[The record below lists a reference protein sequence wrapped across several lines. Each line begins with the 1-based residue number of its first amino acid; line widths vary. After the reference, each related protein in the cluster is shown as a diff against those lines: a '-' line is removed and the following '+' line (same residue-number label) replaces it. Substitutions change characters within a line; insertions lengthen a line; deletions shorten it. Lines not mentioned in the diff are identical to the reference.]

1 MAAGRRRSG
10 DCKRRRDFKP
20 CVAFAKVPGL
30 RRWDAGSSVSALITP
45 IVPTLRVGMPP
56 WTLRVRRWKGRGAS
70 RAAFPRRAW
79 ERSPLRYS
87 PFASNLLRRQLAW
100 RHNNETMDPT
110 LIERRQF
117 SGGMKG
123 KNLRYLNEPASG
135 PGRMTRTGFVLLEH
149 FSLPAFTQTLDTLV
163 TANLLRPGLF
173 STRTFG
179 LSDCEVI
186 SDLGLV
192 IRPDSRL
199 ETSMLQELDLLVIC
213 GGYRTELKA
222 SDEFINLLKMA
233 AEAGVIL
240 AGLWNGAW
248 FLGRAG
254 VLEGY
259 RCAIHPEHR
268 PALAEI
274 SKATQVSSEP
284 YVIDRDRLTAS
295 SPSGAFHMALDWIK
309 GLHDKALVEGIE
321 DILAFEESRYR
332 RIKPTENICV
342 SAPLREVVK
351 LMDANLEEPLELE
364 QLAVYAGRS
373 RRQLERLF
381 KEQLGTTPQRYYME
395 LRITEARRLLQHTE
409 LSQVDVLVACGFVS
423 PSHFSKCYSAYF
435 GYRPSK
441 EKRLVK

>member
-1 MAAGRRRSG
+1 
-10 DCKRRRDFKP
+10 
-20 CVAFAKVPGL
+20 V
-30 RRWDAGSSVSALITP
+30 
-45 IVPTLRVGMPP
+45 
-56 WTLRVRRWKGRGAS
+56 
-70 RAAFPRRAW
+70 
-79 ERSPLRYS
+79 
-87 PFASNLLRRQLAW
+87 
-100 RHNNETMDPT
+100 
-110 LIERRQF
+110 IERRQF

-123 KNLRYLNEPASG
+123 KNLRYLSEPADK
-135 PGRMTRTGFVLLEH
+135 PAPITRTGFLLLEH
-149 FSLPAFTQTLDTLV
+149 FSLPAFTQALDTIV

-173 STRTFG
+173 ASRTFG
-179 LSDCEVI
+179 LNDGEVV

-192 IRPDSRL
+192 IRPDARFDASAI
-199 ETSMLQELDLLVIC
+199 QQLDLLVVC

-222 SDEFINLLKMA
+222 ADPFIHLLKAA
-233 AEAGVIL
+233 AERGVTL

-248 FLGRAG
+248 FLGSAG
-254 VLEGY
+254 LLDGY

-268 PALAEI
+268 PALAEV
-274 SKATQVSSEP
+274 SKAAHVTSEP

-295 SPSGAFHMALDWIK
+295 SPAGAFHMALDWIK

-332 RIKPTENICV
+332 RIKPAENICV

-381 KEQLGTTPQRYYME
+381 KEQLGTTPQRYYLE

-423 PSHFSKCYSAYF
+423 PSHFSKCYSSYF

-441 EKRLVK
+441 ETRLVK

>member
-1 MAAGRRRSG
+1 M
-10 DCKRRRDFKP
+10 
-20 CVAFAKVPGL
+20 
-30 RRWDAGSSVSALITP
+30 
-45 IVPTLRVGMPP
+45 
-56 WTLRVRRWKGRGAS
+56 
-70 RAAFPRRAW
+70 
-79 ERSPLRYS
+79 
-87 PFASNLLRRQLAW
+87 
-100 RHNNETMDPT
+100 
-110 LIERRQF
+110 IERRQF

-123 KNLRYLNEPASG
+123 KNLRYLNENPSETAQ
-135 PGRMTRTGFVLLEH
+135 MTRAGFLLLEH
-149 FSLPAFTQTLDTLV
+149 FSLPAFTQALDTIV

-173 STRTFG
+173 ASRTFG
-179 LSDCEVI
+179 LNDGEVI

-192 IRPDSRL
+192 IRPDARFDS
-199 ETSMLQELDLLVIC
+199 SAIQDLDLLVIC

-222 SDEFINLLKMA
+222 TDELISLLRA
-233 AEAGVIL
+233 AADRGVSL

-248 FLGRAG
+248 FLGSAG
-254 VLEGY
+254 LLDGY

-274 SKATQVSSEP
+274 SKATHVTSEAF
-284 YVIDRDRLTAS
+284 VIDRDRLTAS
-295 SPSGAFHMALDWIK
+295 SPAGAFHMALDWIK
-309 GLHDKALVEGIE
+309 ELHDKALVEGIE

-332 RIKPTENICV
+332 RIKPAENICV

-423 PSHFSKCYSAYF
+423 PSHFSKCYSSYF

-441 EKRLVK
+441 ETRLVK

>member
-1 MAAGRRRSG
+1 
-10 DCKRRRDFKP
+10 
-20 CVAFAKVPGL
+20 
-30 RRWDAGSSVSALITP
+30 
-45 IVPTLRVGMPP
+45 
-56 WTLRVRRWKGRGAS
+56 
-70 RAAFPRRAW
+70 
-79 ERSPLRYS
+79 
-87 PFASNLLRRQLAW
+87 
-100 RHNNETMDPT
+100 

-123 KNLRYLNEPASG
+123 KNLRYLNENSG
-135 PGRMTRTGFVLLEH
+135 ETRQAVRVGFVLLEH
-149 FSLPAFTQTLDTLV
+149 FSLPAFTQTLDTIV
-163 TANLLRPGLF
+163 TANLLCPQSF
-173 STRTFG
+173 SSLTFG
-179 LSDCEVI
+179 LEEGEVV

-192 IRPDSRL
+192 IRPDLRL
-199 ETSMLQELDLLVIC
+199 ECSQLKDLDLLVIC

-222 SDEFINLLKMA
+222 TEGFIHLLKTA
-233 AEAGVIL
+233 AELGVSL

-254 VLEGY
+254 LLGGY
-259 RCAIHPEHR
+259 RCAVHPEHR
-268 PALAEI
+268 PALAEFC
-274 SKATQVSSEP
+274 KATQVSSEP

-309 GLHDKALVEGIE
+309 GLHGKALVEGIE

-332 RIKPTENICV
+332 RVQPTENICL

-381 KEQLGTTPQRYYME
+381 KEQLGTTPQRYYLE

>member
-1 MAAGRRRSG
+1 
-10 DCKRRRDFKP
+10 
-20 CVAFAKVPGL
+20 
-30 RRWDAGSSVSALITP
+30 
-45 IVPTLRVGMPP
+45 
-56 WTLRVRRWKGRGAS
+56 
-70 RAAFPRRAW
+70 
-79 ERSPLRYS
+79 
-87 PFASNLLRRQLAW
+87 
-100 RHNNETMDPT
+100 MDPT

-123 KNLRYLNEPASG
+123 KNLRYLNEQSAET
-135 PGRMTRTGFVLLEH
+135 RITRTGFLLLEH
-149 FSLPAFTQTLDTLV
+149 FSLPAFTQALDTII
-163 TANLLRPGLF
+163 TANLLRAELF
-173 STRTFG
+173 ASRTFG
-179 LSDCEVI
+179 LGEGEVI

-192 IRPDSRL
+192 IRPDARIDL
-199 ETSMLQELDLLVIC
+199 AALQELDLLVVC

-222 SDEFINLLKMA
+222 VDELISLLRAA
-233 AEAGVIL
+233 AERGISL

-254 VLEGY
+254 LLDGY

-268 PALAEI
+268 PALTEI
-274 SKATQVSSEP
+274 AKSTQVSSEP

-309 GLHDKALVEGIE
+309 GLHGKALVEGIE

-332 RIKPTENICV
+332 RIKPDENICV

-381 KEQLGTTPQRYYME
+381 KEQLGTTPQRYYLE

-409 LSQVDVLVACGFVS
+409 LSQVEVLVACGFVS

>member
-1 MAAGRRRSG
+1 
-10 DCKRRRDFKP
+10 
-20 CVAFAKVPGL
+20 
-30 RRWDAGSSVSALITP
+30 
-45 IVPTLRVGMPP
+45 
-56 WTLRVRRWKGRGAS
+56 
-70 RAAFPRRAW
+70 
-79 ERSPLRYS
+79 
-87 PFASNLLRRQLAW
+87 
-100 RHNNETMDPT
+100 
-110 LIERRQF
+110 
-117 SGGMKG
+117 MKG
-123 KNLRYLNEPASG
+123 KNLRYLNEHSNAPVQL
-135 PGRMTRTGFVLLEH
+135 TRTGFLLLEH
-149 FSLPAFTQTLDTLV
+149 FSLPAFTQALDTIV
-163 TANLLRPGLF
+163 TSNLLRPGLF
-173 STRTFG
+173 SSRTFG
-179 LSDCEVI
+179 LNDGEVV

-192 IRPDSRL
+192 IRPNARFNAGA
-199 ETSMLQELDLLVIC
+199 LQQLDLLVIC

-222 SDEFINLLKMA
+222 SDELISVLKAA
-233 AEAGVIL
+233 AEQGITL

-248 FLGRAG
+248 FLGSAG
-254 VLEGY
+254 LLDGY

-268 PALAEI
+268 PALAEV
-274 SKATQVSSEP
+274 SKAAHVTSEP
-284 YVIDRDRLTAS
+284 FVIDRDRLTAS
-295 SPSGAFHMALDWIK
+295 SPAGAFHMALDWIK

-332 RIKPTENICV
+332 RIKPAENICV

-423 PSHFSKCYSAYF
+423 PSHFSKCYSSYF

-441 EKRLVK
+441 ETRLVK

>member
-1 MAAGRRRSG
+1 M
-10 DCKRRRDFKP
+10 
-20 CVAFAKVPGL
+20 
-30 RRWDAGSSVSALITP
+30 
-45 IVPTLRVGMPP
+45 
-56 WTLRVRRWKGRGAS
+56 
-70 RAAFPRRAW
+70 
-79 ERSPLRYS
+79 
-87 PFASNLLRRQLAW
+87 
-100 RHNNETMDPT
+100 
-110 LIERRQF
+110 IERRQF

-123 KNLRYLNEPASG
+123 KNLRYLNENAQPV
-135 PGRMTRTGFVLLEH
+135 PMTRTGFLLLEH
-149 FSLPAFTQTLDTLV
+149 FSLPAFTQALDTIV
-163 TANLLRPGLF
+163 TANLLRPKLF
-173 STRTFG
+173 SSRTYG
-179 LSDCEVI
+179 LNDGEVV
-186 SDLGLV
+186 SDLGLI
-192 IRPDSRL
+192 IRPDARIDSS
-199 ETSMLQELDLLVIC
+199 TVQALDLLVVC

-222 SDEFINLLKMA
+222 TDELTGLLKA
-233 AEAGVIL
+233 AADSGVTL

-248 FLGRAG
+248 FLGSAG
-254 VLEGY
+254 LLDGY

-268 PALAEI
+268 PALAEVAK
-274 SKATQVSSEP
+274 SAHVTSEP
-284 YVIDRDRLTAS
+284 FVIDRDRLTAS

-309 GLHDKALVEGIE
+309 NLHDKALVEGIE

-332 RIKPTENICV
+332 RIKPSENICV

-381 KEQLGTTPQRYYME
+381 KEQLGTTPQRYYLE

>member
-1 MAAGRRRSG
+1 M
-10 DCKRRRDFKP
+10 
-20 CVAFAKVPGL
+20 
-30 RRWDAGSSVSALITP
+30 
-45 IVPTLRVGMPP
+45 
-56 WTLRVRRWKGRGAS
+56 
-70 RAAFPRRAW
+70 
-79 ERSPLRYS
+79 
-87 PFASNLLRRQLAW
+87 
-100 RHNNETMDPT
+100 
-110 LIERRQF
+110 ERRQF
-117 SGGMKG
+117 SGAMQG
-123 KNLRYLNEPASG
+123 KNLRYLKEPSG
-135 PGRMTRTGFVLLEH
+135 ETGPRVRVGFVLLEH
-149 FSLPAFTQTLDTLV
+149 FSLPAFTQALDALI

-173 STRTFG
+173 STQTFG
-179 LSDCEVI
+179 LTAGEVI

-192 IRPDSRL
+192 IRPDQRL
-199 ETSMLQELDLLVIC
+199 EAAGLNELELLVVC
-213 GGYRTELKA
+213 GGYRTALK
-222 SDEFINLLKMA
+222 SDEAFNHLLKTA
-233 AEAGVIL
+233 AQQGVGL

-254 VLEGY
+254 LLEGY

-268 PALAEI
+268 AALAEV
-274 SKATQVSSEP
+274 SKAAQVTSEP
-284 YVIDRDRLTAS
+284 FVIDRDRLTAS
-295 SPSGAFHMALDWIK
+295 SPSGAIQMALAWIK
-309 GLHDKALVEGIE
+309 SLHDKALVEGVE

-332 RIKPTENICV
+332 RIKPAEKVSV
-342 SAPLREVVK
+342 SAPLREVLK

-435 GYRPSK
+435 GYRPSR

>member
-1 MAAGRRRSG
+1 
-10 DCKRRRDFKP
+10 
-20 CVAFAKVPGL
+20 
-30 RRWDAGSSVSALITP
+30 
-45 IVPTLRVGMPP
+45 
-56 WTLRVRRWKGRGAS
+56 
-70 RAAFPRRAW
+70 
-79 ERSPLRYS
+79 
-87 PFASNLLRRQLAW
+87 
-100 RHNNETMDPT
+100 

-123 KNLRYLNEPASG
+123 KNLRYLNEPADK
-135 PGRMTRTGFVLLEH
+135 PVPMTRTGFLLLEH
-149 FSLPAFTQTLDTLV
+149 FSLPAFTQALDTIV

-173 STRTFG
+173 ASRTFG
-179 LSDCEVI
+179 LHDGEVV

-192 IRPDSRL
+192 IRPDARFDAAAI
-199 ETSMLQELDLLVIC
+199 QQLDLLVVC

-222 SDEFINLLKMA
+222 ADDFVHLLRAA
-233 AEAGVIL
+233 AERGVTL

-248 FLGRAG
+248 FLGSAG
-254 VLEGY
+254 LLDGY

-268 PALAEI
+268 PALAEV
-274 SKATQVSSEP
+274 SKAAQVTSEP

-295 SPSGAFHMALDWIK
+295 SPAGAFHMALDWIK

-332 RIKPTENICV
+332 RIKPAENICV

-423 PSHFSKCYSAYF
+423 PSHFSKCYSSYF

-441 EKRLVK
+441 ETRLVK

>member
-1 MAAGRRRSG
+1 M
-10 DCKRRRDFKP
+10 
-20 CVAFAKVPGL
+20 
-30 RRWDAGSSVSALITP
+30 
-45 IVPTLRVGMPP
+45 
-56 WTLRVRRWKGRGAS
+56 
-70 RAAFPRRAW
+70 
-79 ERSPLRYS
+79 
-87 PFASNLLRRQLAW
+87 
-100 RHNNETMDPT
+100 
-110 LIERRQF
+110 IERRQF

-123 KNLRYLNEPASG
+123 KNLRYLNENAQPV
-135 PGRMTRTGFVLLEH
+135 PMTRTGFLLLEH
-149 FSLPAFTQTLDTLV
+149 FSLPAFTQALDTIV
-163 TANLLRPGLF
+163 TANLLRPKLF
-173 STRTFG
+173 SSRTLG
-179 LSDCEVI
+179 LNDGEVV
-186 SDLGLV
+186 SDLGLI
-192 IRPDSRL
+192 IRPDARIDS
-199 ETSMLQELDLLVIC
+199 SAIQALDLLVVC

-222 SDEFINLLKMA
+222 TDELTGLLKA
-233 AEAGVIL
+233 AADSGVTL

-248 FLGRAG
+248 FLGSAG
-254 VLEGY
+254 LLDGY

-268 PALAEI
+268 PALAEVAK
-274 SKATQVSSEP
+274 SAHVTSEP
-284 YVIDRDRLTAS
+284 FVIDRDRLTAS

-309 GLHDKALVEGIE
+309 NLHDKALVEGIE

-332 RIKPTENICV
+332 RIKPSENICV

-381 KEQLGTTPQRYYME
+381 KEQLGTTPQRYYLE

>member
-1 MAAGRRRSG
+1 
-10 DCKRRRDFKP
+10 
-20 CVAFAKVPGL
+20 
-30 RRWDAGSSVSALITP
+30 
-45 IVPTLRVGMPP
+45 
-56 WTLRVRRWKGRGAS
+56 
-70 RAAFPRRAW
+70 
-79 ERSPLRYS
+79 
-87 PFASNLLRRQLAW
+87 
-100 RHNNETMDPT
+100 

-123 KNLRYLNEPASG
+123 KNLRYLNEPADK
-135 PGRMTRTGFVLLEH
+135 PVPMTRTGFLLLEH
-149 FSLPAFTQTLDTLV
+149 FSLPAFTQALDTIV

-173 STRTFG
+173 ASRTFG
-179 LSDCEVI
+179 LHDGEVV

-192 IRPDSRL
+192 IRPDARFDAAAI
-199 ETSMLQELDLLVIC
+199 QQLDLLVVC
-213 GGYRTELKA
+213 GGYRTELKVA
-222 SDEFINLLKMA
+222 DDFVHLLRAA
-233 AEAGVIL
+233 AERGVTL

-248 FLGRAG
+248 FLGSAG
-254 VLEGY
+254 LLDGY

-268 PALAEI
+268 PALAEV
-274 SKATQVSSEP
+274 SKAAQVTSEP

-295 SPSGAFHMALDWIK
+295 SPAGAFHMALDWIK

-332 RIKPTENICV
+332 RIKPAENICV

-423 PSHFSKCYSAYF
+423 PSHFSKCYSSYF

-441 EKRLVK
+441 ETRLVK

>member
-1 MAAGRRRSG
+1 
-10 DCKRRRDFKP
+10 
-20 CVAFAKVPGL
+20 
-30 RRWDAGSSVSALITP
+30 
-45 IVPTLRVGMPP
+45 
-56 WTLRVRRWKGRGAS
+56 
-70 RAAFPRRAW
+70 
-79 ERSPLRYS
+79 
-87 PFASNLLRRQLAW
+87 
-100 RHNNETMDPT
+100 
-110 LIERRQF
+110 
-117 SGGMKG
+117 MKG
-123 KNLRYLNEPASG
+123 KNLRYLNEHSNAPVQL
-135 PGRMTRTGFVLLEH
+135 TRTGFLLLEH
-149 FSLPAFTQTLDTLV
+149 FSLPAFTQALDTIV
-163 TANLLRPGLF
+163 TSNLLRPGLF
-173 STRTFG
+173 SSRTFG
-179 LSDCEVI
+179 LNDGEVV

-192 IRPDSRL
+192 IRPDARFNAGA
-199 ETSMLQELDLLVIC
+199 LQQLDLLVIC

-222 SDEFINLLKMA
+222 SDELISVLKAA
-233 AEAGVIL
+233 AEQGITL

-248 FLGRAG
+248 FLGSAG
-254 VLEGY
+254 LLDGY

-268 PALAEI
+268 PALAEV
-274 SKATQVSSEP
+274 SKAAHVTSEP
-284 YVIDRDRLTAS
+284 FVIDRDRLTAS
-295 SPSGAFHMALDWIK
+295 SPAGAFHMALDWIK

-332 RIKPTENICV
+332 RIKPAENICV

-423 PSHFSKCYSAYF
+423 PSHFSKCYSSYF

-441 EKRLVK
+441 ETRLVK